1 MQILTSPRLST
12 ERDQRR
18 TSEGVSK
25 VIFQTLTLDANLRT
39 HGTDSEFLYSL
50 QGDVQTLTPPH
61 LSTERDQRR
70 TSDSES
76 ESESENEPLAG
87 TLDVGMMVVHTYVLV
102 VESVVNL
109 RKSQRL

>member
-1 MQILTSPRLST
+1 M
-12 ERDQRR
+12 
-18 TSEGVSK
+18 SK
-25 VIFQTLTLDANLRT
+25 VTFQTLTLNANLRT
-39 HGTDSEFLYSL
+39 HGTDSEFLYFL
-50 QGDVQTLTPPH
+50 KGEVLIVTPPC

-70 TSDSES
+70 TSDNES

-87 TLDVGMMVVHTYVLV
+87 TLDLRMMVVYTYVLA